1 MAGMGKKA
9 DIHTTNTRVNRL
21 CSMLVRGWTTREIIQ
36 YAAKEWG
43 LGDRQVYILLK
54 RARARLVEDANVD
67 RQEMLAAKIQTL
79 DLVIRKATD
88 AEQYNN
94 VIGAIRLLCELT
106 GTGYSNSQKARQ

>member
-1 MAGMGKKA
+1 MGRKA
-9 DIHTTNTRVNRL
+9 DIHTTNERVNRI
-21 CSMLVRGWTTREIIQ
+21 CSMLVRGYVSREILQ
-36 YAAKEWG
+36 YGAREWR
-43 LGDRQVYILLK
+43 LNHRQIYTLIE
-54 RARARLVEDANVD
+54 RARKRLVEDAAVD

-106 GTGYSNSQKARQ
+106 GTGYNNIPKQR